1 VQQEAKLL
9 IDANTLA
16 VFIPAVLVLV
26 LSPGP
31 DIVFITANSLSS
43 GRRGGVISA
52 LGCTSGAFTH
62 ALLAAFGLT
71 AIVAAW
77 QPAYEVVRIGGALY
91 LAYLGVKM
99 LRSKESPLSTQLLGA
114 PKSGWRLY
122 REGYIN
128 NIMNPKAMLF
138 SLTFLPQFANPARGP
153 IWAQIIVLG
162 VVLSVIMLAIEI
174 PIAVTSGHLGQRLT
188 SRPKA
193 ALALNRTMGAALV
206 GLAAWVFQSR
216 RFAH

>member
-1 VQQEAKLL
+1 ML
-9 IDANTLA
+9 IDATTLA
-16 VFIPAVLVLV
+16 VFIPTVLVLV

-31 DIVFITANSLSS
+31 DMVFITANSISS
-43 GRRGGVISA
+43 GKRGGVFCA
-52 LGCTSGAFTH
+52 LGVTSGAFTH
-62 ALLAAFGLT
+62 AVLAAFGLT

-77 QPAYEVVRIGGALY
+77 QPAYEAVRIGGALY

-99 LRSKESPLSTQLLGA
+99 LIAKESPLAIQSTEA
-114 PKSGWRLY
+114 RKSGWHLY

-128 NIMNPKAMLF
+128 NLMNPKAILF
-138 SLTFLPQFANPARGP
+138 SLTFLPQFANPSRGP
-153 IWAQIIVLG
+153 IWAQIIALG
-162 VVLSVIMLAIEI
+162 MVLSVIMLAIVI
-174 PIAVTSGHLGQRLT
+174 PIALTSGHLGQWFA

-206 GLAAWVFQSR
+206 GLAVWVFRSR

>member
-1 VQQEAKLL
+1 LL
-9 IDANTLA
+9 VDARTLA
-16 VFIPAVLVLV
+16 VFVPTVVVLV

-31 DIVFITANSLSS
+31 DLVFITANALSS
-43 GRRGGVISA
+43 GKRGGVFSA

-62 ALLAAFGLT
+62 AVLAAFGLT
-71 AIVAAW
+71 AVVAAW

-99 LRSKESPLSTQLLGA
+99 LLAKESPLSIGDAGA
-114 PKSGWRLY
+114 SKSGARLY
-122 REGYIN
+122 REGLLN
-128 NIMNPKAMLF
+128 NLMNPKAILF
-138 SLTFLPQFANPARGP
+138 SLTFLPQFADPTRGP
-153 IWAQIIVLG
+153 VWMQIIALG
-162 VVLSVIMLAIEI
+162 AVLSVIMLAIDI
-174 PIAVTSGHLGQRLT
+174 PIALTSGHLGQWFA

-193 ALALNRTMGAALV
+193 GLALNRTMGAALV

>member
-1 VQQEAKLL
+1 LL
-9 IDANTLA
+9 IDARTLA
-16 VFIPAVLVLV
+16 VFIPTVLVLV

-31 DIVFITANSLSS
+31 DMVFITANSLSS
-43 GRRGGVISA
+43 GKRGGVFSA

-62 ALLAAFGLT
+62 AVLAAFGLT
-71 AIVAAW
+71 AVVAAW
-77 QPAYEVVRIGGALY
+77 QPAYEAVRIGGALY

-99 LRSKESPLSTQLLGA
+99 LLSKESPLAIQSTGMR
-114 PKSGWRLY
+114 KSGWRLY

-128 NIMNPKAMLF
+128 NIMNPKAILF
-138 SLTFLPQFANPARGP
+138 SLTFLPQFANPVRGP

-162 VVLSVIMLAIEI
+162 MVLSLIMMAIEI
-174 PIAVTSGHLGQRLT
+174 PIAVTSGHLGQWFT

-193 ALALNRTMGAALV
+193 ALALNRTMGVALV

-216 RFAH
+216 RLAH

>member
-1 VQQEAKLL
+1 LL
-9 IDANTLA
+9 IDATTLA
-16 VFIPAVLVLV
+16 VFIPTVLVLV

-31 DIVFITANSLSS
+31 DMVFITANSISS
-43 GRRGGVISA
+43 GKRGGVFCA
-52 LGCTSGAFTH
+52 LGVTSGAFTH
-62 ALLAAFGLT
+62 AVLAAFGLT

-77 QPAYEVVRIGGALY
+77 QPAYEAVRIGGALY

-99 LRSKESPLSTQLLGA
+99 LLAKESPLAIQSA
-114 PKSGWRLY
+114 EARKSGWHLY

-128 NIMNPKAMLF
+128 NLMNPKAILF
-138 SLTFLPQFANPARGP
+138 SLTFLPQFANPSRGP

-162 VVLSVIMLAIEI
+162 MVLSLIMLAIVI
-174 PIAVTSGHLGQRLT
+174 PIALTSGHLGQWFE

-206 GLAAWVFQSR
+206 GLAVWVFRSR

>member
-1 VQQEAKLL
+1 M
-9 IDANTLA
+9 
-16 VFIPAVLVLV
+16 
-26 LSPGP
+26 
-31 DIVFITANSLSS
+31 VFITANSLSS

-62 ALLAAFGLT
+62 AVLAAFGLT

-99 LRSKESPLSTQLLGA
+99 LLSKESPLSMQLLGA
-114 PKSGWRLY
+114 RKSGWRLY

-128 NIMNPKAMLF
+128 NIMNPKAILF
-138 SLTFLPQFANPARGP
+138 SLTFLPQFANPACGP

-162 VVLSVIMLAIEI
+162 VVLSFTMLAIMI

-193 ALALNRTMGAALV
+193 ALALSRTMGAALV
-206 GLAAWVFQSR
+206 GLAAWVLQSR